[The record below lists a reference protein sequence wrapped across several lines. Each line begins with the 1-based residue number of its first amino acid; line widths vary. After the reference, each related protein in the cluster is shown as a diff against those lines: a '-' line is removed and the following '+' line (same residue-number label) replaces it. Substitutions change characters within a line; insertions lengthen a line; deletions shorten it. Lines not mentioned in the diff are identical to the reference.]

1 MDVVSSQAVGANSS
15 TAAANPVTISPAP
28 PAPDP
33 GTAHYTLPAVPSA
46 PASVA
51 TPSSAAQTSG
61 TPVKAS
67 GETATFHAAV
77 GAVFNGSEIDV
88 SFRVAHDP
96 NQIVI
101 VYRNAQTGEVVN
113 QIPSEA
119 IIQLAEFFQREA
131 TGALVDKGA

>member
-1 MDVVSSQAVGANSS
+1 MDVVSSQA
-15 TAAANPVTISPAP
+15 AAASNPATLSPAP

-33 GTAHYTLPAVPSA
+33 GTAQFAIPSVPAA
-46 PASVA
+46 PAPAATGSTPAA
-51 TPSSAAQTSG
+51 TPGQTG
-61 TPVKAS
+61 RAI

-77 GAVFNGSEIDV
+77 GAVFNGSDIDV

-101 VYRNAQTGEVVN
+101 VYRNAQTGEVVS